1 MPEII
6 PCGND
11 EFDRMFGGG
20 IPFPSLMLIEGGH
33 GTGKSDI
40 RECMSYLNAYFSKT
54 ASRRFMKIRIK
65 L

>member
-6 PCGND
+6 PCGNE

-33 GTGKSDI
+33 GTGKSVI
-40 RECMSYLNAYFSKT
+40 AAT
-54 ASRRFMKIRIK
+54 AGAAPYPMTP
-65 L
+65 